1 MATSYSKQVDEN
13 NILLLRDILSELPQ
27 YVTIA
32 FRGIELTTSTRTR
45 LGYARDIKI
54 FYEFLCEHNPYYKGK
69 TPMDI
74 KADDLSRLEAEDIE
88 EFLDAMR
95 LYEKNGR
102 TYTNG
107 EQALKRK
114 LSALRVFFAYLYKN
128 NRISSNAAEKVDMPK
143 IHDKK
148 IIRMEPNEVANFLD
162 NVEYGNGLTE
172 RQKKYHEK
180 NKVRDLALLSLMLST
195 GMRVS
200 ECVGIDINDVDF
212 DNMRIKILRK
222 GGKEA
227 YVYFSDEASDALI
240 EYLNERKKMVAEK
253 GHENALFLSGQLK
266 RISVRSVENIV
277 KKYSLSAVPLK
288 HITPH
293 KLRSTFGTE
302 LYRATDDIYLV
313 ADVLGHTDVNTTRK
327 HYADM
332 DEDRKRRYRNEV
344 QLREKRNTINAD
356 LDK

>member
-74 KADDLSRLEAEDIE
+74 KTDDLSRLEAEDIE
-88 EFLDAMR
+88 EFLDVMR

-143 IHDKK
+143 IHDKRSFEWN
-148 IIRMEPNEVANFLD
+148 RMKLPTS
-162 NVEYGNGLTE
+162 LTMWNTATVL
-172 RQKKYHEK
+172 QKGRKNTMRKTKSGIWLFYHLCS
-180 NKVRDLALLSLMLST
+180 VP
-195 GMRVS
+195 
-200 ECVGIDINDVDF
+200 ECVCQSV
-212 DNMRIKILRK
+212 L
-222 GGKEA
+222 E
-227 YVYFSDEASDALI
+227 LI
-240 EYLNERKKMVAEK
+240 SM
-253 GHENALFLSGQLK
+253 
-266 RISVRSVENIV
+266 
-277 KKYSLSAVPLK
+277 
-288 HITPH
+288 T
-293 KLRSTFGTE
+293 
-302 LYRATDDIYLV
+302 
-313 ADVLGHTDVNTTRK
+313 
-327 HYADM
+327 
-332 DEDRKRRYRNEV
+332 
-344 QLREKRNTINAD
+344 
-356 LDK
+356 